1 MGQGW
6 YQTRDPWIYISNT
19 IILYFIVHCMYVL
32 CLFSAWHA
40 SLTPH
45 MSGLRCIVFN
55 KDLFC
60 SVASMTDNVGV
71 LATHLKYVKE
81 AVTVNS
87 LTHI

>member
-1 MGQGW
+1 
-6 YQTRDPWIYISNT
+6 
-19 IILYFIVHCMYVL
+19 
-32 CLFSAWHA
+32 
-40 SLTPH
+40 
-45 MSGLRCIVFN
+45 MSGLRGIVFN

-60 SVASMTDNVGV
+60 SVASMTDNGGV